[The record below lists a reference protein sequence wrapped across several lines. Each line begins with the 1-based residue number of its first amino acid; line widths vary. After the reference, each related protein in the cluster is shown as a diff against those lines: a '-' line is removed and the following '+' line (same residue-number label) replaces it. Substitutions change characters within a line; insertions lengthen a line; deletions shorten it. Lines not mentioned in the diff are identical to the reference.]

1 MGSFFDNVV
10 LITADFLV
18 RFSHNTT
25 QDCVDPLGETDD
37 LGST

>member
-10 LITADFLV
+10 LITADLLV
-18 RFSHNTT
+18 RFSHTT

-37 LGST
+37 LDST